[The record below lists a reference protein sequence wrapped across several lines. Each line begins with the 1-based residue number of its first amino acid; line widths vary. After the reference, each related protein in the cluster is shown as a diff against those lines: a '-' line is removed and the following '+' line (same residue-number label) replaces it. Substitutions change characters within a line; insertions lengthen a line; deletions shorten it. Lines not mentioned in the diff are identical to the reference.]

1 MKNCILLLCFILCLS
16 SCDFGKKQNIKPQQL
31 LGEWFSV
38 ESREGLPFATQYGC
52 TFLSDSTVDFELGF
66 YKSIFS
72 ENSTRRVS
80 HFLGNKT
87 RYKIVGD
94 TLKVFSLRDSSWYN
108 IRIARILNDT
118 LELSEGCFQLRN
130 EDEPICETIKYVRH
144 NQKLDTTFKFD
155 AISLTSSGCYGSCPQ
170 MHINIHGNGE
180 VEFYGKR
187 YTLKEGYYTSKIP
200 IEKYT
205 ELSNNFRKVNIS
217 NLKDRYAADHTDDN
231 MITIYFLKEG
241 KIVKK
246 VDDYACYSP
255 SAFICA
261 YSKLEPLYQQ
271 LELTQIEERV
281 GKKYFSFE

>member
-1 MKNCILLLCFILCLS
+1 MKNCILFLCLILSLS
-16 SCDFGKKQNIKPQQL
+16 SCDFGKKHNIKPQQL

-38 ESREGLPFATQYGC
+38 ESREGLPFATRYGC
-52 TFLSDSTVDFELGF
+52 TFLSDSTVDFESGF

-72 ENSTRRVS
+72 ENNKRGVS
-80 HFLGNKT
+80 YFLGNKT
-87 RYKIVGD
+87 QYKIVDD
-94 TLKVFSLRDSSWYN
+94 TLKVFSLRDSFWFN
-108 IRIARILNDT
+108 ITLVRISSDT
-118 LELSEGCFQLRN
+118 LEFKGECLEFFN
-130 EDEPICETIKYVRH
+130 EPSIPCETIKYVKY
-144 NQKLDTTFKFD
+144 NQKLDTIFKFD
-155 AISLTSSGCYGSCPQ
+155 AISLISSGCYGTCPQ
-170 MHINIHGNGE
+170 MQINIHDNGE

-205 ELSNNFRKVNIS
+205 ELSNNFRKVNIA

-231 MITIYFLKEG
+231 TITICFLKEG

-246 VDDYACYSP
+246 VEDYACYSP
-255 SAFICA
+255 SALICA